1 MTDTAKPT
9 PGPWNVFERRP
20 AGYLCGYSVGGDG
33 DVPVAACN
41 FGDTANKANA
51 DLICEAGTVYHETSL
66 TPRQLLEEKQRMHR
80 VYRDQEREIEQLL
93 GKALGYPWYKDD
105 QKNFPGATEED
116 GVCIGEHV
124 TVTIVMEAA
133 EKLTQLQERVKELE
147 AALAGAEKELSVWHE
162 SAEQADLAWY
172 DAQERGELPFF
183 GLKKIRAVLAKHGG

>member
-9 PGPWNVFERRP
+9 PWDKVTDETLEVFYEI
-20 AGYLCGYSVGGDG
+20 G
-33 DVPVAACN
+33 
-41 FGDTANKANA
+41 
-51 DLICEAGTVYHETSL
+51 L
-66 TPRQLLEEKQRMHR
+66 TPRQLLDRLNFLQQGCAKTEHEIKQ
-80 VYRDQEREIEQLL
+80 VL
-93 GKALGYPWYKDD
+93 GKALGNYPWYKDD

-133 EKLTQLQERVKELE
+133 EKLTKLQERVRELE

-162 SAEQADLAWY
+162 SAEHGELAWY

>member
-9 PGPWNVFERRP
+9 PGPWTAGAKQADESVNVNSGILHIARVHQG
-20 AGYLCGYSVGGDG
+20 AIANSV
-33 DVPVAACN
+33 
-41 FGDTANKANA
+41 ANA
-51 DLICEAGTVYHETSL
+51 ALIAEAGTVYHETSL

-133 EKLTQLQERVKELE
+133 EKLTKLQERVRELE

-162 SAEQADLAWY
+162 SAEHGELAWY